1 MSSGNSSAHRNHV
14 SANTSGQSPASS
26 GLNRVQCYLCDL
38 PRMPWALLHEFSE
51 IVCRGCVNYEGAD
64 RIEMILESARQMKRA
79 SVSAHPGSGHSAPS
93 ASYVMSSSSANQVHV
108 SNDLH
113 HPSQGLVRQHQ
124 YKVNSGIISYD
135 QQNHR
140 SVPQPSHYEVTA
152 SRGGVAAPVT
162 GRAFGQQILTTAARQ
177 PSSGPSSKR
186 NHLSVDNDLLEER
199 PAQQLITIDESV
211 RPPLTRG
218 DYIKFSLRMFD

>member
-1 MSSGNSSAHRNHV
+1 MSSGNSSSHRNHV
-14 SANTSGQSPASS
+14 SANTSSQSPASS

-79 SVSAHPGSGHSAPS
+79 SVSVHPGSGHSAPS
-93 ASYVMSSSSANQVHV
+93 ASYVMSSSSGNPVHV
-108 SNDLH
+108 TNDIH
-113 HPSQGLVRQHQ
+113 HPSQGMARQHQ
-124 YKVNSGIISYD
+124 YKVNSGIINYD

-140 SVPQPSHYEVTA
+140 SVPQQSHYEVTA
-152 SRGGVAAPVT
+152 ARGAASVT
-162 GRAFGQQILTTAARQ
+162 ARAFGQQILTTTARQ
-177 PSSGPSSKR
+177 ASSGPSSSSSKR

-199 PAQQLITIDESV
+199 PVQQLITIDETV

-218 DYIKFSLRMFD
+218 N

>member
-1 MSSGNSSAHRNHV
+1 MNS
-14 SANTSGQSPASS
+14 SGQSPASS
-26 GLNRVQCYLCDL
+26 GGGLNRVQCYLCDL

-79 SVSAHPGSGHSAPS
+79 SVSIHGPGSSGHST
-93 ASYVMSSSSANQVHV
+93 ASYVMSSSSSSGNPVHA

-113 HPSQGLVRQHQ
+113 HPSSQGLVRQHQ
-124 YKVNSGIISYD
+124 QQYKINSGIINYD
-135 QQNHR
+135 SQNHR
-140 SVPQPSHYEVTA
+140 SVIPQTSHFEAARGAA
-152 SRGGVAAPVT
+152 SVT
-162 GRAFGQQILTTAARQ
+162 GRAFGQQILTSSARQ

-186 NHLSVDNDLLEER
+186 NHLSVDNDLLEDQR

-218 DYIKFSLRMFD
+218 TTSLIL

>member
-1 MSSGNSSAHRNHV
+1 MSSGNSSSHRNHV
-14 SANTSGQSPASS
+14 SANSTGQSPASA

-79 SVSAHPGSGHSAPS
+79 SVSGHPGSGHSVPS
-93 ASYVMSSSSANQVHV
+93 SSYVMSSSAPNPVHV

-113 HPSQGLVRQHQ
+113 HPSQGLARQHQ
-124 YKVNSGIISYD
+124 YKVNSGIINYD

-140 SVPQPSHYEVTA
+140 SVPQSSHYEVTA
-152 SRGGVAAPVT
+152 ARGAAPPVT
-162 GRAFGQQILTTAARQ
+162 ARAFGQQILTTATRQ
-177 PSSGPSSKR
+177 PPAGSSSKR
-186 NHLSVDNDLLEER
+186 NHLSVENDLLEER
-199 PAQQLITIDESV
+199 PTQQLITIDEAV

-218 DYIKFSLRMFD
+218 NNFRVPSWRKF